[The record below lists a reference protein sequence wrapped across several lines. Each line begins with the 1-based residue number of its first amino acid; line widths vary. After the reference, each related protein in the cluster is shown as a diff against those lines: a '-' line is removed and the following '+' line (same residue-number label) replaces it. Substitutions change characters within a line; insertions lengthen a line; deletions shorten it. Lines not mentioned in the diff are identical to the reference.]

1 MRTEELIRYGIS
13 SSIIDVWEKSGLS
26 ALLPVQAM
34 AVRKFD
40 LFGPGNLIVSAP
52 TSSGKTFIGEM
63 AAVRNALDNKKV
75 FYCVPLKALAEE
87 KYHDFKRK
95 YDRYGFRVAVSTRD
109 RREYDDRINAG
120 EFGIAIVVYEKFQQL
135 LTQNI
140 GLLDEIGI
148 VIIDEL
154 QMLADDTRGA
164 ELELLLTKL
173 KLYRG
178 NFKILGLS
186 AVMKNCQVVPEWL
199 NAKFL
204 EYFQR
209 PVELR
214 RGILYEGVFHYETFN
229 TGETGRE
236 KLVGPG
242 ETDCYGSLAAN
253 VMGFAELG
261 EQSLVFLKDKSSTR
275 DIAAAF
281 AAMSNLQSADVAI
294 EELAHLEDTSSKHQL
309 VECLKKGVAFHN
321 ADMNI
326 EEREVVERHF
336 RSGAIRIL
344 CSTSTLAMGVN
355 LPARNVFL
363 ETQKWHTN
371 KRFNRPYNTAITK
384 AEFENMAGR
393 AGRLSLE
400 KEFGRAIVVA
410 GSEFEFES
418 NKHRYIDNDIEEME
432 THLLDSDL
440 GTLVLNIVAS
450 GICKTAGAVRN
461 FIRNSLSWHRLKK
474 NESMTDAEFDA
485 QIVAVIKECIQAGLF
500 NHENKQ
506 LEASRLGFACATKGI
521 TVKSA
526 LDIIAWL
533 NATRDRAIND
543 LETLYVAART
553 NDAHG
558 YHVNMSTHEFR
569 QENYHSMLGKQI
581 GKDARAMF
589 GKDVDNSIYR
599 TYERVKEMKVA
610 LIMNEWISETPFIDI
625 ETKYNTFSGSI
636 QRLAEGI
643 SWIVDAVTGIAAVM
657 NLDEARVLQF
667 SNLSR
672 RLLVGIEPHGLSL
685 AVLRIKGL
693 NRHQI
698 AKLVKAGIADVETL
712 RVKTFEE
719 LTGIIPQ
726 TLARRIV
733 KRFSASPNPVIRKI
747 TQDVATTT
755 VVEKTPLDSVPDEK
769 RQAAPKEKPL
779 FKCSDKFLFDGRAEK
794 RRTYIRVNGTL
805 VSIPNRDFEILLQL
819 AVQMRK
825 DGKGW
830 VRGEKIARDSAWQ
843 CISRARKSI
852 QMHLKDE
859 NAEIIENDNGGSY
872 RLSVPPDN
880 ISFDTDMIQDHWN
893 KSISGLV
900 EQITAVAV

>member
-1 MRTEELIRYGIS
+1 MKTSELIRYGIS
-13 SSIIDVWEKSGLS
+13 SSIIDVWEKSGLMS
-26 ALLPVQAM
+26 LLPVQAM

-52 TSSGKTFIGEM
+52 TSSGKTFVGEM
-63 AAVRNALDNKKV
+63 AAVKNALESRKV

-87 KYHDFKRK
+87 KYHEFKKK
-95 YDRYGFRVAVSTRD
+95 YEQYGISVVISTRD
-109 RREYDDRINAG
+109 RREYDERINAG
-120 EFGIAIVVYEKFQQL
+120 DFGIAVVVYEKLQQL

-148 VIIDEL
+148 VVIDEL
-154 QMLADDTRGA
+154 QMLADETRGA
-164 ELELLLTKL
+164 ELELLMTKL

-186 AVMKNCQVVPEWL
+186 AVMKNCQIVPEWL
-199 NAKFL
+199 DAKFL

-214 RGILYEGVFHYETFN
+214 RGILYKGVFRYETFN

-236 KLVGPG
+236 QLVMPEGNNS
-242 ETDCYGSLAAN
+242 TDILIAN
-253 VMGFAELG
+253 VMRFAELG
-261 EQSLVFLKDKSSTR
+261 EQNLIFLKDKNSTR
-275 DIAAAF
+275 ETAANC
-281 AAMSNLQSADVAI
+281 AANSKLPAANVAI
-294 EELAHLEDTSSKHQL
+294 DELAHLEDTSSKCQL

-336 RSGAIRIL
+336 RAGAIRVL

-363 ETQKWHTN
+363 DTQKWHTN
-371 KRFNRPYNTAITK
+371 KRFNRPYNAPITK

-400 KEFGRAIVVA
+400 TEFGRAIVVA
-410 GSEFEFES
+410 ASEFEYAS
-418 NKHRYIDNDIEEME
+418 NTHRYIDGEIEELE

-440 GTLVLNIVAS
+440 GTLILNIVAS
-450 GICKTAGAVRN
+450 GICTTAGAVRN
-461 FIRNSLSWHRLKK
+461 FIRNSLSWYSARQKD
-474 NESMTDAEFDA
+474 SMSDAEFDA
-485 QIVAVIKECIQAGLF
+485 QIVAEIKNCIQAGLF
-500 NHENKQ
+500 NHKDKQ

-521 TVKSA
+521 TVGSA
-526 LDIIAWL
+526 LDIISWL
-533 NATRDRAIND
+533 NATRDREISD

-558 YHVNMSTHEFR
+558 YHVNMSTLEYR
-569 QENYHSMLGKQI
+569 QETYHSMLGRQI
-581 GKDARAMF
+581 GTDAREMF
-589 GKDVDNSIYR
+589 RQDIDNSIYR

-643 SWIVDAVTGIAAVM
+643 SWIVDAITGIAAVM
-657 NLDEARVLQF
+657 NIDESRVQRF
-667 SNLSR
+667 GKLSR
-672 RLLVGIEPHGLSL
+672 RLLVGIEQHGLSL

-698 AKLVKAGIADVETL
+698 AKLVSAGIADVETL
-712 RVKTFEE
+712 RVKSIEE
-719 LTGIIPQ
+719 LTGIIPP
-726 TLARRIV
+726 TLAKRIV
-733 KRFSASPNPVIRKI
+733 KRFAAAPTPVMKKVKKDVSENAVPETSPGR
-747 TQDVATTT
+747 TT
-755 VVEKTPLDSVPDEK
+755 PPIK
-769 RQAAPKEKPL
+769 RQPANKNKSF
-779 FKCSDKFLFDGRAEK
+779 FKCSDTFLFDGRAEK
-794 RRTYIRVNGTL
+794 RRTYIRINGNL

-819 AVQMRK
+819 AVQLKK

-830 VRGEKIARDSAWQ
+830 VPGEKIARDSAWQ
-843 CISRARKSI
+843 SVSRARKSVQI
-852 QMHLKDE
+852 HLKDE

-872 RLSVPPDN
+872 RLSVPPEN
-880 ISFDTDMIQDHWN
+880 ISFDTDTIQDHWN
-893 KSISGLV
+893 KSISSLV
-900 EQITAVAV
+900 GQLSKAAV